1 MTVNVEYH
9 RVAPPPALRRWI
21 RAFTYW
27 EGGAPSA
34 GRAPKTASRAPSL
47 QIDVYDD
54 ELRWY
59 PSNDVHTLGGV
70 ALGGVQSRPFAIDAW
85 QPRLVRVLFRPGGTL
100 PFFGI
105 APADLADSQVT
116 PPDRGH
122 LRERL
127 AACQEPDAVFDVLG
141 RILTAAATE
150 RTVHPAVAQALAIAE
165 EAGDVTVARLAGAAE
180 VSPKRLIRLFTADV
194 GITPKRY
201 LRLVRFERV
210 RAAVRDRATVDWARM
225 AAALGYFDQSHLI
238 RDFHDFAGTTPS
250 GYLARRREL
259 LRPRAPIST
268 PASSTS
274 TTIAMT
280 A

>member
-1 MTVNVEYH
+1 VDVVY
-9 RVAPPPALRRWI
+9 RRALPPPALRRWI

-27 EGGAPSA
+27 EGGPPSA
-34 GRAPKTASRAPSL
+34 ERSPKTATRSPSL

-59 PSNDVHTLGGV
+59 TNNDVHALRGV
-70 ALGGVQSRPFAIDAW
+70 ALGGVQSRPFAIDAG

-100 PFFGI
+100 PFFAI
-105 APADLADSQVT
+105 APADLADTQVS
-116 PPDRGH
+116 PPDRAH

-127 AACQEPDAVFDVLG
+127 AARHRPDDVFDLLG
-141 RILTAAATE
+141 RVLTAVASE
-150 RTVHPAVAQALAIAE
+150 RTVHPAVARALAIAE
-165 EAGDVTVARLAGAAE
+165 RAPGDLTVAGLAAGGG
-180 VSPKRLIRLFTADV
+180 VGPKRLIRLFTADV
-194 GITPKRY
+194 GLTPKRY

-210 RAAVRDRATVDWARM
+210 RAAVRGRARVDWARV
-225 AAALGYFDQSHLI
+225 AAGFGYYDQSHLI

-250 GYLARRREL
+250 GYLAGRRD
-259 LRPRAPIST
+259 RPRPTIST

-274 TTIAMT
+274 TTIATT

>member
-1 MTVNVEYH
+1 MNVDYR
-9 RVAPPPALRRWI
+9 RVLPPPALRRWI

-27 EGGAPSA
+27 EGGPRAD
-34 GRAPKTASRAPSL
+34 GRSPKTASRAPSL

-59 PSNDVHTLGGV
+59 EGNRVHTLGGL

-105 APADLADSQVT
+105 APADLADTQVS
-116 PPDRGH
+116 PPDRSY

-127 AACQEPDAVFDVLG
+127 AAMKTPDAAFDLLG
-141 RILTAAATE
+141 RMLTAAATE
-150 RTVHPAVAQALAIAE
+150 RTVHPAVAHVLAIAE
-165 EAGDVTVARLAGAAE
+165 EGGDLTVPRLAAAAE

-201 LRLVRFERV
+201 LQLVRFERV
-210 RAAVRDRATVDWARM
+210 RAAVRDRSSVDWTRV
-225 AAALGYFDQSHLI
+225 AAAFGYFDQSHLI
-238 RDFHDFAGTTPS
+238 RDFHEFAGTTP
-250 GYLARRREL
+250 GAARR
-259 LRPRAPIST
+259 T
-268 PASSTS
+268 
-274 TTIAMT
+274 
-280 A
+280 